1 MNMTTLKIKLLSL
14 LILIILS
21 SCNTRRLNKQK
32 FERSSSAQSEIRLQ
46 DLKNERYDS
55 KRIITL
61 TDSANELYTISI
73 FPSDTFSFSAQ
84 HGFRGKA
91 AKIELTGLMRRVL
104 TRSDST
110 ALFAEKQSS
119 RTYKEQQQSDQSE
132 LSRTGG
138 LVKKRWPS
146 FLIGIVLVMIILIG
160 WFLERHLTKRIR

>member
-1 MNMTTLKIKLLSL
+1 MKNLKIKLLTL

-32 FERSSSAQSEIRLQ
+32 FESSSSAQSEIRLQ
-46 DLKNERYDS
+46 DLKNERYDN
-55 KRIITL
+55 KRMITL

-91 AKIELTGLMRRVL
+91 AKIEVTGLLRRVL
-104 TRSDST
+104 TRTDST
-110 ALFAEKQSS
+110 ALRAEKQSS
-119 RTYKEQQQSDQSE
+119 RTYEEQQQIDKSE

-138 LVKKRWPS
+138 LVKKRWPPV
-146 FLIGIVLVMIILIG
+146 LIGIVLVMIIVIG
-160 WFLERHLTKRIR
+160 WFLGRRLTK

>member
-1 MNMTTLKIKLLSL
+1 MNTVIIKLLTL

-32 FERSSSAQSEIRLQ
+32 FESSSSAQSEIRLQ
-46 DLKNERYDS
+46 DLKNERYDNM
-55 KRIITL
+55 RMITL
-61 TDSANELYTISI
+61 TDSANEFYTISI

-91 AKIELTGLMRRVL
+91 AKVELTGLLSRVL
-104 TRSDST
+104 TRTDST
-110 ALFAEKQSS
+110 ALRAEKQSI
-119 RTYKEQQQSDQSE
+119 RTYKEQQQIDQSE

-146 FLIGIVLVMIILIG
+146 VLIVIVLVMIIVIG
-160 WFLERHLTKRIR
+160 WFLGGRLTKILR